1 MPRRWDGAAVGS
13 AAVTTT
19 SSDCDCDCGSDY
31 DSDSDCDFD
40 FDSCDWPSADV
51 GPAFGGAQL
60 EACNR
65 KGGSYT
71 VINLS
76 CLILNRSLSLISELV
91 CVAIYLRNR
100 SSVVVVVVVVAV
112 VVFFFGCCCFCCCA
126 WLTHLL
132 YWCHQH
138 CLWQLHRLQWQLP
151 QRHHHRRLQH

>member
-40 FDSCDWPSADV
+40 SCDWPSADA

-76 CLILNRSLSLISELV
+76 CLI
-91 CVAIYLRNR
+91 
-100 SSVVVVVVVVAV
+100 
-112 VVFFFGCCCFCCCA
+112 
-126 WLTHLL
+126 
-132 YWCHQH
+132 
-138 CLWQLHRLQWQLP
+138 
-151 QRHHHRRLQH
+151 

>member
-31 DSDSDCDFD
+31 DSDSDCD
-40 FDSCDWPSADV
+40 SCDWPSADV

-71 VINLS
+71 VIN
-76 CLILNRSLSLISELV
+76 
-91 CVAIYLRNR
+91 
-100 SSVVVVVVVVAV
+100 
-112 VVFFFGCCCFCCCA
+112 
-126 WLTHLL
+126 
-132 YWCHQH
+132 
-138 CLWQLHRLQWQLP
+138 
-151 QRHHHRRLQH
+151 